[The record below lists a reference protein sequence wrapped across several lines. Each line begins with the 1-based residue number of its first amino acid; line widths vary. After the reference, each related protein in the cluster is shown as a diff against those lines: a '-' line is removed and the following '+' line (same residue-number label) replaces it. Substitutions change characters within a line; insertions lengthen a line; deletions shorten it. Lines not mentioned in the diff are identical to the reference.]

1 MTPATALPAETLSA
15 LEVPASARSAR
26 AAASAL
32 PARDRFIIGAMV
44 FFVVMAYTIELYYVL
59 FHGSVR
65 TRSDFFARAYQVY
78 GIADQAYYGGWYVY
92 VAVALEALNVFVSQ
106 FLNLW
111 LIYAIVKRRSYR
123 YVLQIIL
130 SSYLAYSVVL
140 YFTISIVSGFEGM
153 PQRTPFAFF
162 LLVAPNL
169 PWLMIYAWMTW
180 DAARVLLR
188 QSAAA
193 HAQQG

>member
-1 MTPATALPAETLSA
+1 MSPVHPVTAE
-15 LEVPASARSAR
+15 ASESLAGASSR
-26 AAASAL
+26 AAL

-59 FHGSVR
+59 FHGTVR
-65 TRSDFFARAYQVY
+65 QRTDFFAQAYRVY
-78 GIADQAYYGGWYVY
+78 GAGDQSYYGGWYVY
-92 VAVALEALNVFVSQ
+92 TAVAFESLNVFISQ

-111 LIYAIVKRRSYR
+111 LIYAIVKRAYYR

-153 PQRTPFAFF
+153 PEKTPWAFF

-169 PWLMIYAWMTW
+169 PWLLIYAWMTW
-180 DAARVLLR
+180 DAARAMLPVLR
-188 QSAAA
+188 RAAR
-193 HAQQG
+193 G